1 MHPYEELPM
10 NIVGFCLAAW
20 LIGFH
25 LWMIIKKEIAQEFL
39 TYFPRNY
46 AWGSVLMTIGII
58 WFWLLI
64 VPFDKYSHPLG
75 FLGMDLGN
83 EFNGLKRYLLIA
95 VPIAGY
101 LMIAKVKEFL
111 AVRAT
116 GLLALMIAAPILYCC
131 FQDWPTGRWLMPV
144 FAYLLLTAGLFMVG
158 MPYLMRD
165 AISWL
170 MKDDKRWYIS
180 AFAGLAYGLA
190 VLICSIFYWGGY

>member
-64 VPFDKYSHPLG
+64 VPFDKH
-75 FLGMDLGN
+75 
-83 EFNGLKRYLLIA
+83 
-95 VPIAGY
+95 
-101 LMIAKVKEFL
+101 
-111 AVRAT
+111 
-116 GLLALMIAAPILYCC
+116 
-131 FQDWPTGRWLMPV
+131 
-144 FAYLLLTAGLFMVG
+144 
-158 MPYLMRD
+158 
-165 AISWL
+165 
-170 MKDDKRWYIS
+170 
-180 AFAGLAYGLA
+180 
-190 VLICSIFYWGGY
+190 IF